1 MLRGRIALG
10 GSVSEEMTAR
20 EYMDSGYDWKSRIA
34 RLTLPILI
42 WVAKHGKTITYKQL
56 ATELQ
61 FRYGEEIKRRM
72 TLYGWPVGKIG
83 HALIYLSDEWGEEV
97 PPINALVV
105 NAQSGLPGK
114 GANNFIVKFLNRK
127 VRRRLTDS
135 NRNALAEEA
144 IQSVWDYPDWDR
156 VAKEFGISKR
166 QLTPVKELLSVKQD
180 DDPIVMPPVKPVRG
194 SQGESDQHIS
204 LKRWAAQNPK
214 HFARFGKFPKGQ
226 NEYLLRSGDSLD
238 AYLENGDSCLAIEVK
253 ASNVP
258 ASEIFKGIFQCVKYR
273 ATLRAMQLA
282 AGEVTNAQ
290 AVLLTTAKI
299 PKEAVR
305 LAKRVR
311 VEILTAPITAEKS

>member
-1 MLRGRIALG
+1 MT
-10 GSVSEEMTAR
+10 EEMTAQ
-20 EYMDSGYDWKSRIA
+20 EYMDSGDDWTSRIA

-42 WVAKHGKTITYKQL
+42 WVAKQGKTITYKQL
-56 ATELQ
+56 ASELES
-61 FRYGEEIKRRM
+61 RHGEEIKRRM
-72 TLYGWPVGKIG
+72 TLYGRPAGKIG
-83 HALIYLSDEWGEEV
+83 YALIQLSDEWDEGV

-114 GANNFIVKFLNRK
+114 GANDFIVKFLNRK
-127 VRRRLTDS
+127 ARRRLTDS

-156 VAKEFGISKR
+156 VAKDFGITKK
-166 QLTPVKELLSVKQD
+166 QLLPVQALTTNKQD
-180 DDPIVMPPVKPVRG
+180 DEPITMPPIKPMRG
-194 SQGESDQHIS
+194 GQGESDLHIN

-238 AYLENGDSCLAIEVK
+238 AYLENDDSCLAIEVK

-258 ASEIFKGIFQCVKYR
+258 VSELFRGIFQCVKYR

-282 AGEVTNAQ
+282 AGEPTNAQ

-299 PKEAVR
+299 PDEAAR
-305 LAKRVR
+305 LANRVR
-311 VEILTAPITAEKS
+311 VVILTAPRVAEES

>member
-1 MLRGRIALG
+1 MND
-10 GSVSEEMTAR
+10 EMTAR
-20 EYMDSGYDWKSRIA
+20 EYMDSGDDWTSRIA
-34 RLTLPILI
+34 RLSLPILI
-42 WVAKHGKTITYKQL
+42 WVAKQGKTITYKQL

-61 FRYGEEIKRRM
+61 SRHGEDVKRRM
-72 TLYGWPVGKIG
+72 TLYGRPAGKIG
-83 HALIYLSDEWGEEV
+83 YALIQLSDEWDEGV

-114 GANNFIVKFLNRK
+114 GANDFIVKFLNRK
-127 VRRRLTDS
+127 ARRRLTDS

-144 IQSVWDYPDWDR
+144 IQSVWDYPDWDQ
-156 VAKEFGISKR
+156 VAKEFGITKK
-166 QLTPVKELLSVKQD
+166 QLAPVQELLSAKQD
-180 DDPIVMPPVKPVRG
+180 DAPIVMPLVKPVRG
-194 SQGESDQHIS
+194 GQGESDQHIN

-214 HFARFGKFPKGQ
+214 HFARFGEFPKGQ

-238 AYLENGDSCLAIEVK
+238 AYLENDDSCLAIEVK

-258 ASEIFKGIFQCVKYR
+258 ASEIFRGIFQCVKYR

-282 AGEVTNAQ
+282 AGEATNAQ

-299 PKEAVR
+299 PGEAAR

-311 VEILTAPITAEKS
+311 IVILTAPIAAEKS